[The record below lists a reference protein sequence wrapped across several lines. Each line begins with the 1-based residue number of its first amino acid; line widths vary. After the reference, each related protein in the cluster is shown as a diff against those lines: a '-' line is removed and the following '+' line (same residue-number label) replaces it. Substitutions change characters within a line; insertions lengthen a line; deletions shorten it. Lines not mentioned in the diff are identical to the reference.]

1 MKMKD
6 ILFQLCLLL
15 FPLGIV
21 LAQQECCRSIVLDV
35 EDPES
40 DVHILQGSRLGFY
53 TQIGQYGE
61 KAQYK

>member
-1 MKMKD
+1 MKD
-6 ILFQLCLLL
+6 ISFYFWLLV
-15 FPLGIV
+15 FALGIV
-21 LAQQECCRSIVLDV
+21 LGKEECCSSIVLDV

-53 TQIGQYGE
+53 TQIGQYGD

>member
-1 MKMKD
+1 MKD
-6 ILFQLCLLL
+6 ISVQLWLL
-15 FPLGIV
+15 FIVMGIV
-21 LAQQECCRSIVLDV
+21 LAQEECCSSIVLDV

>member
-1 MKMKD
+1 MV
-6 ILFQLCLLL
+6 LR
-15 FPLGIV
+15 IV
-21 LAQQECCRSIVLDV
+21 LAQEECCSSIVLDV